1 MVPTN
6 LLGTYASALHMTQ
19 GFLFFDLGDLTHL
32 PALNEL
38 WGFFPSIFFP
48 LPQSWSL
55 ILHTCSLIM
64 QSITQT
70 IPMQI
75 SGSLY
80 LCNFLFSGT
89 LPCKFRQPQSP
100 EFLVLSPQIQWDHCV
115 LPMFPLP
122 TPKFR
127 NASSLNSRTI
137 IKFIWY
143 VFLLLRVVVLCFLF
157 SNIWKKLFSY
167 IHTK

>member
-19 GFLFFDLGDLTHL
+19 GFLFFDLRDLTRL

-48 LPQSWSL
+48 LLQSWSL

-70 IPMQI
+70 IPMQT

-80 LCNFLFSGT
+80 PCNFLFSGT

-100 EFLVLSPQIQWDHCV
+100 WILSSVSSNSVRPLWSAHVPSPYAKIQKCLQLKLQDYHKVYLIRFSSPKGHSPV
-115 LPMFPLP
+115 LP
-122 TPKFR
+122 
-127 NASSLNSRTI
+127 
-137 IKFIWY
+137 
-143 VFLLLRVVVLCFLF
+143 VF
-157 SNIWKKLFSY
+157 
-167 IHTK
+167 